1 MATMQSINEY
11 LSKQAEKLEI
21 DLNFLLSMADGKVLA
36 SSLNDEQKASR
47 HSAMSSALLALSES
61 FSKEVMGQENR
72 ELTIS
77 CETGHA
83 VIVRV
88 TQNKHAMMLCLTCSL
103 DANLAQLLRL
113 ARDTAIKIKKES

>member
-1 MATMQSINEY
+1 MQLIGRY
-11 LSKQAEKLEI
+11 LSKKAESLEI
-21 DLNFLLSMADGKVLA
+21 DLSFLLSMADGKVLL
-36 SSLNDEQKASR
+36 SSLDDEQKSSR

-61 FSKEVMGQENR
+61 FSKEVLGQQNQ

-83 VIVRV
+83 VIIRI

-113 ARDTAIKIKKES
+113 ARDAAIKIKNAKLS

>member
-1 MATMQSINEY
+1 MQSINNY
-11 LSKQAEKLEI
+11 LSTQAAKLEI

-36 SSLNDEQKASR
+36 SSLDNEQKASR

-61 FSKEVMGQENR
+61 FSKEVLGEQNQ

-83 VIVRV
+83 VIVRIK
-88 TQNKHAMMLCLTCSL
+88 QNEHAMMLCLTCSL

-113 ARDTAIKIKKES
+113 ARDTATKIKKES